1 MYLYSFTYLSAKIFL
16 FNKKKKKSKKRNENE
31 NDTSNSSSFLMQ
43 TEMRMELTEVSIM
56 TFSLAFLEMNTVL
69 PSNSLDERAS
79 TSGLLWRSM
88 ICEAKFSM
96 HMAAV
101 IVALMQLVYG
111 LIEVAY
117 T

>member
-1 MYLYSFTYLSAKIFL
+1 
-16 FNKKKKKSKKRNENE
+16 
-31 NDTSNSSSFLMQ
+31 MQ